1 MKKKLPELIGWI
13 ILITIL
19 AFIYSYVME
28 MYASNHLTVIKD
40 QFTAI
45 ETLHAACLIFLTSV
59 LVCIAG
65 IQLSGIAKTTQSDF
79 LMRLDNRYASDSILK
94 ARVIIQH
101 FYRESKNLNPAA
113 TESVHRYYIGIK
125 INEMS
130 EDINSSEG
138 YVYLLNL
145 LEFLESISFFA
156 NRKDL
161 QIEDILNLMGLSL
174 VFYYDIFK
182 PRIEA
187 RRNKYSH
194 KSMYAE
200 FEKLVEKINC
210 RGNKG

>member
-1 MKKKLPELIGWI
+1 ME
-13 ILITIL
+13 
-19 AFIYSYVME
+19 IY
-28 MYASNHLTVIKD
+28 ARHHLTVISD
-40 QFTAI
+40 QSTAI
-45 ETLHAACLIFLTSV
+45 ETLHAACLIILTSF
-59 LVCIAG
+59 LVCIAW
-65 IQLSGIAKTTQSDF
+65 IQLSGIGKTAQSDF
-79 LMRLDNRYASDSILK
+79 LMRLDNRYGSESILK
-94 ARVIIQH
+94 ARVIIQR
-101 FYRESKNLNPAA
+101 FYRESKNLNPTA
-113 TESVHRYYIGIK
+113 TEAVHRYYIGIK

-161 QIEDILNLMGLSL
+161 QTEDILNLMGLSL

-194 KSMYAE
+194 KSMYVE

-210 RGNKG
+210 RSSKD